1 MCINYYIWTHLK
13 LRYISIEGETTNR
26 YELVVTQEE
35 NVYTKTYY
43 KHQPWNVQIDETLAK
58 VKVPKLEII
67 SWTLIEE
74 QQLTK
79 LNENHRWWGKTIDG
93 EGEFSITTI
102 KGARIVG
109 TS

>member
-1 MCINYYIWTHLK
+1 
-13 LRYISIEGETTNR
+13 
-26 YELVVTQEE
+26 
-35 NVYTKTYY
+35 VYTKTYY

-79 LNENHRWWGKTIDG
+79 LNENHRW
-93 EGEFSITTI
+93 
-102 KGARIVG
+102 
-109 TS
+109 